1 VYDLKEGK
9 KNMLEVTLTVH
20 LELCGPIL
28 SHATAIGAFGIDAPM
43 ARDSQDRYYLPYSL
57 VRGRLRQSWEELVE
71 ATGGTFDPH
80 IADMLGPS
88 PVQTR
93 DRQPQ
98 RGRLRFSDFQHDGK
112 GVQANVMHRI
122 HIDPKRGAVAKG
134 AMQVME
140 SPFAPGQTAN
150 FIGTISYITQN
161 NAEADAILSN
171 IEKGLRWTTNFGG
184 DRTVGFGRLVDV
196 EVKKDAPSI
205 QVNPATTTAG
215 TADTLYLSIQPLALF
230 CVSKR
235 RVNPNLFESDII
247 LSGGVLRGA
256 LATTLQSLCGLSR
269 TTVIDSK
276 LPPPW
281 QELGQYFNQ
290 IRFAHAFPAK
300 ESAGRRPV
308 VVPLSLVKDAEGK
321 WHDVALCKGPLLIGD
336 PLRAPSFAV
345 DWKRFDEVSC
355 HFGWKEPE
363 RELRVRTAISRIYRR
378 ADDEKLFAYEM
389 VVPTGYLWY
398 GTVDLSLIP
407 AGAPRAAVEAQLRA
421 LLSHGLRS
429 MGKTKASAK
438 VAISSQIAPAH
449 PSNPKPIDNE
459 WIVTLQTPALLCDP
473 QPLNETSGQQELFA
487 AYDAVWREL
496 SSGALK
502 LVRFFASQ
510 SLAGDYLVLR
520 FQPNQPYNPFL
531 LTDPGSVFALQAT
544 GDVSVA
550 QPVVQQWLQKGLSL
564 PDWAKQRYGEHWS
577 TCPFLPADG
586 FGEVA
591 VNLPCHQQNQPP
603 QGVYRA
609 V

>member
-1 VYDLKEGK
+1 
-9 KNMLEVTLTVH
+9 MLEVTLTVH

-57 VRGRLRQSWEELVE
+57 ARGRLRQSWEELFE
-71 ATGGTFDPH
+71 ATEGAFDPK
-80 IADMLGPS
+80 IVDRLGPA
-88 PVQTR
+88 PEETK

-98 RGRLRFSDFQHDGK
+98 RGRLRFSDFQHDGN
-112 GVQANVMHRI
+112 GVKPGVMHRI
-122 HIDPKRGAVAKG
+122 RIDAKRGAVAKG

-140 SPFAPGQTAN
+140 SPFAPGQTVN
-150 FIGTISYITQN
+150 FIGTINYLARDG
-161 NAEADAILSN
+161 AEADAIRSD

-184 DRTVGFGRLVDV
+184 ERTVGFGRLVDGEV
-196 EVKKDAPSI
+196 KEVKKDAPSI
-205 QVNPATTTAG
+205 QVNPVTTTAG
-215 TADTLYLSIQPLALF
+215 TADTLYLSIQPLAPF

-235 RVNPNLFESDII
+235 RVNPNLFESDIV

-256 LATTLQSLCGLSR
+256 LATTMQWLCGLSR
-269 TTVIDSK
+269 NAKIDSN
-276 LPPPW
+276 LPAPW
-281 QELGQYFNQ
+281 KELGAYFNQ
-290 IRFAHAFPAK
+290 IRFSHAFPAK
-300 ESAGRRPV
+300 KQANRRPV
-308 VVPLSLVKDAEGK
+308 VAPLSLVKDMTGK
-321 WHDVALCKGPLLIGD
+321 WYDVALCDGPILIGN
-336 PLRAPSFAV
+336 PPRAPSFAV
-345 DWKRFDEVSC
+345 DWKHADDVQC
-355 HFGWKEPE
+355 YFGWEEPK
-363 RELRVRTAISRIYRR
+363 RELRVRTAMSRKFRR

-389 VVPTGYLWY
+389 VVPTCHLWH
-398 GTVDLSLIP
+398 GTIDLSQVP
-407 AGAPRAAVEAQLRA
+407 TGALRAAVEAQLQA

-429 MGKTKASAK
+429 IGKTKAPAK
-438 VAISSQIAPAH
+438 VTTSSQNSSVH
-449 PSNPKPIDNE
+449 PSNPNPIGDL
-459 WIVTLQTPALLCDP
+459 WIVTLQTPMLLCDP